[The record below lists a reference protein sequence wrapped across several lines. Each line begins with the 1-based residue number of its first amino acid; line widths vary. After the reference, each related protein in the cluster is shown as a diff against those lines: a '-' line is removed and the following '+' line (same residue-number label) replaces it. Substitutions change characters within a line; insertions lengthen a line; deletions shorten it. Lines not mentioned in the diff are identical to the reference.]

1 MKLLVV
7 LLRRHVSLWQLV
19 CFALGGLLGAVIL
32 LLSLQSF
39 RDVNRAFTTE
49 DAIFSENY
57 VVISKP
63 VSLLTTVQSLIGG
76 KSPSF
81 EEREIQELEAL
92 PDVSCVAPFRSAHF
106 TVEAIVRS
114 GKRSLRTEMFLES
127 VPDDFVDLADVNIEW
142 KADLNDRFVP
152 VLVPRNYLDLY
163 NFGYA
168 STRGLPQLSEGAVS
182 QFSFQLFIGGSFYH
196 ARIVGF
202 STRLNTILV
211 PDAFLAE
218 ANRIYG
224 NHEKEEPS
232 RLVIRTKGD
241 AAGNALLQ
249 HIAHHQYIVADG
261 GDAMVRMQSMVY
273 GVVWAVT
280 AVGLLVTVLAFF
292 LLVVSLLLL
301 VEKNRDIFHNL
312 ASLGYTLR
320 QMSAPYR
327 LLVILVDVT
336 VWLLAAI
343 VSVFVY
349 PQVGDLILMAA
360 PSLEPTG
367 AMPLF
372 LIALLCCALFVVI
385 HFFVIWRAIKKV
397 ETAAKK

>member
-127 VPDDFVDLADVNIEW
+127 VPDDFVDLADANIEW
-142 KADLNDRFVP
+142 KAD
-152 VLVPRNYLDLY
+152 
-163 NFGYA
+163 A

-273 GVVWAVT
+273 GVVWAVA
-280 AVGLLVTVLAFF
+280 AVGLLVVLLAFF

-301 VEKNRDIFHNL
+301 VEKNRDIFRNL
-312 ASLGYTLR
+312 ASMGYTLR

-327 LLVILVDVT
+327 LLVLGVDVT

-349 PQVGDLILMAA
+349 PLVGDLILMAA

-367 AMPLF
+367 ALPLF
-372 LIALLCCALFVVI
+372 LIATLCCLVFVAI
-385 HFFVIWRAIKKV
+385 HFFVIGRAIKKV
-397 ETAAKK
+397 YKEERR